1 MKKPSAATAEAVV
14 LLATSRTAV
23 AAPKPVKS
31 VATQPVSA
39 VAALFANVNASCVPI
54 VLLNPYVPN
63 AMTNNLILTKTIP
76 KQTRRPRPPMLR
88 FTPTAWAKLLFLRD
102 AGNTEVGGFGIAATD
117 DLLLV
122 TDFQLIEQTCSAIS
136 VAFDDTAVAEFFDQ
150 QVDLGL
156 HPSRFARIWIHTHP
170 GDSPNPSTTDEETF
184 QRVFGHCDWAVMF
197 ILARGGQ
204 TYCRLQYHSG
214 PPIAVEL
221 DVEVDYGQ
229 PFAASDQAAWLAE
242 HQAKVVELVWEP
254 KQPTAF
260 EKTNG
265 RDVWDFHRERDDGP
279 TTLAHQNWIDE
290 RQRQWEEDVAWEEY
304 LQTQEESEYAFHY
317 D

>member
-1 MKKPSAATAEAVV
+1 
-14 LLATSRTAV
+14 
-23 AAPKPVKS
+23 
-31 VATQPVSA
+31 
-39 VAALFANVNASCVPI
+39 
-54 VLLNPYVPN
+54 
-63 AMTNNLILTKTIP
+63 
-76 KQTRRPRPPMLR
+76 MLR

-150 QVDLGL
+150 QVDQGL

-170 GDSPNPSTTDEETF
+170 GDSPIPSTTDEETF
-184 QRVFGHCDWAVMF
+184 ARVFGPCDWAVMF

-221 DVEVDYGQ
+221 DMEVDYGQ

-242 HQAKVVELVWEP
+242 HQAKVFELVWEP
-254 KQPTAF
+254 KLPTAL

-265 RDVWDFHRERDDGP
+265 RDAWDFHRERDDGP
-279 TTLAHQNWIDE
+279 TTLAHQSWIDE